1 MTYYKSLA
9 EIADAYGVSRQAVSK
24 WRDSDTFPRK
34 AIRGWPKDGVVAWVS
49 AKNERVQKKA
59 ELTGDRE
66 EKTRLECER
75 LRVVIDREKETLK
88 QAQIETKRQSHK
100 LVERAE
106 VDREASRV
114 GSMIRGRIDAFRQHQ
129 TAKHPNLK
137 ADIDRFCDDMMED
150 IRLALVS

>member
-1 MTYYKSLA
+1 MA
-9 EIADAYGVSRQAVSK
+9 ETFGVSRAAVGK
-24 WRDSDTFPRK
+24 WLKHPRFPAK
-34 AIRGWPKDGVVAWVS
+34 GKRGWQKEAVTAWVA
-49 AKNERVQKKA
+49 AKNQREIERAEKA
-59 ELTGDRE
+59 GDRE